1 MRRIIL
7 PTVLAL
13 ALLAASCGD
22 DGDMVDPASLGTC
35 EEVADATIDV
45 LQQTIDIVDGL
56 SAEDP
61 ASSDDAGEVTDE
73 FRAIEEAGMA
83 LEARALDL
91 GCTDEQMSALMRER
105 ADRLSAESSIGQLV
119 IEGLREGGE
128 GFFE

>member
-1 MRRIIL
+1 MRRIIV

-13 ALLAASCGD
+13 ALLAASCGN
-22 DGDMVDPASLGTC
+22 DGGTGDPASLGTC
-35 EEVADATIDV
+35 EEVADAAIDV
-45 LQQTIDIVDGL
+45 LQQTIDVVDGL
-56 SAEDP
+56 SDEDP
-61 ASSDDAGEVTDE
+61 ASSDEPGEASDE

-105 ADRLSAESSIGQLV
+105 AGTLSAESAIGQLV

>member
-22 DGDMVDPASLGTC
+22 DGEMVDPASLGTC

-61 ASSDDAGEVTDE
+61 ASSDDAGEATDE

-105 ADRLSAESSIGQLV
+105 ADLLSAESSIVQLV